1 MEVPGTQTLTKDT
14 MQIMVSIRPDHCTA
28 RILSTFCLCLI
39 LFTGP
44 GILPAGGEEKS
55 GAVDANEDLFK
66 GTHTFDPNRFFTKGT
81 TGGEE
86 SGIDGWVDITVRG
99 HRKYIQKIDPA
110 RSALIVVDLNMG
122 KLPARE
128 SDWCQ
133 RMRKLDQAHA
143 DRWAKTMDG
152 VVFPHVSKL
161 LKLFREKGMPV
172 IYLSIGGIA
181 GDDSYPLSIVPGPKD
196 LRVAKYSSG
205 AFSTSTL
212 DNLLREHG
220 IKTLFFVGH
229 DTPCCVSQTMA
240 GAYDRSYQTILISD
254 ASYSSV
260 HELHDAAVKIW
271 SYKGFVRTTEQV
283 LSDFPWQKWI
293 DPGLKK

>member
-1 MEVPGTQTLTKDT
+1 
-14 MQIMVSIRPDHCTA
+14 MVSTPPDPDTP
-28 RILSTFCLCLI
+28 RIFGTFCVCLI
-39 LFTGP
+39 LFTGV
-44 GILPAGGEEKS
+44 GILAAGGEEKS
-55 GAVDANEDLFK
+55 AAIDANKDLFK

-81 TGGEE
+81 TGGKE

-99 HRKYIQKIDPA
+99 HRKYIQTIDPA
-110 RSALIVVDLNMG
+110 RSAMIVVDLNMG
-122 KLPARE
+122 KLPAKE

-133 RMRKLDQAHA
+133 RMEKLDQAHA
-143 DRWAKTMDG
+143 DRWAKTMDE
-152 VVFPHVSKL
+152 VVFPNVSKL

-172 IYLSIGGIA
+172 IYLSIGGIS
-181 GDDSYPLSIVPGPKD
+181 GDDSYPPSIVPGPKD

-254 ASYSSV
+254 AAYSSV

-271 SYKGFVRTTEQV
+271 AYKGFVRTTEQV
-283 LSDFPWQKWI
+283 LNDFPWQSWI